1 MLCRKNNKILRPTTR
16 AHWLRRQAL
25 REYGA
30 IVKNRQYPQAGRLR
44 ANMGNIYYEQVGPRK
59 LSIAQET
66 FRHKVSVRVAIVR
79 ILLGNLVS
87 ADKALHSVIE
97 ILTRQYFRQRSN
109 GGTFCASREYGCI
122 LDKRWSNVR
131 KTPFSRPPLP
141 ALVCHTTFSSAN
153 TRKQSRTTGWR

>member
-1 MLCRKNNKILRPTTR
+1 MKNQLLPLLCRKNNKVLRPTTR

-66 FRHKVSVRVAIVR
+66 FRHKGFSSGCRVAIVR
-79 ILLGNLVS
+79 ILLGDLVS
-87 ADKALHSVIE
+87 ADKALHTVIE
-97 ILTRQYFRQRSN
+97 ILTRKYFKQRSN
-109 GGTFCASREYGCI
+109 GGTFCASRE
-122 LDKRWSNVR
+122 
-131 KTPFSRPPLP
+131 F
-141 ALVCHTTFSSAN
+141 HTD
-153 TRKQSRTTGWR
+153 TRVHT